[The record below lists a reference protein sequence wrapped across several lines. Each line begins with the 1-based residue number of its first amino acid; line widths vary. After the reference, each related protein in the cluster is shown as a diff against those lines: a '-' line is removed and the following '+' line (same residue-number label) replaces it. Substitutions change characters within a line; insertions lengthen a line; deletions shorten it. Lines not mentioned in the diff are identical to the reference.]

1 MFTKIFSIGSLI
13 AGIIGIILGIVFI
26 MKSDDNKLVY
36 NIDVS
41 SILSIISV
49 VFNLVGI
56 IVIYLLSNK
65 TFQRLLILNLTILL
79 IFIFFLLLFFKQINF
94 ILIKL

>member
-1 MFTKIFSIGSLI
+1 
-13 AGIIGIILGIVFI
+13 